1 MTFYRFRLILT
12 TLLFVG
18 VLLVFSA
25 KTYAQ
30 ENVEELVVQGI
41 YIPDEKRATS
51 EISNL
56 IDEVDFA
63 QTGDSEVTGILQRVT
78 GLSLVSGKYV
88 YVRGLGGRYSYATL
102 DGSLIPSPE
111 PLRRVVPL
119 DLFPTSLLGGV
130 LVQKTYSPKFQGE
143 FGGGLVEL
151 RLKAVPDEKFYSVGV
166 SGGFNSETTGKD
178 GLDFAGPD
186 IEALGFPGK
195 SRSIPDIID
204 SNATLSG
211 FTPAQLEQAG
221 EAIPNIWSVDLQNN
235 YFDGGFNAAYGDRFD
250 YSNSSLG
257 FLAAIDYD
265 SSRQNEFGSF
275 ATY

>member
-119 DLFPTSLLGGV
+119 DLFP
-130 LVQKTYSPKFQGE
+130 K
-143 FGGGLVEL
+143 
-151 RLKAVPDEKFYSVGV
+151 
-166 SGGFNSETTGKD
+166 
-178 GLDFAGPD
+178 
-186 IEALGFPGK
+186 
-195 SRSIPDIID
+195 
-204 SNATLSG
+204 
-211 FTPAQLEQAG
+211 
-221 EAIPNIWSVDLQNN
+221 
-235 YFDGGFNAAYGDRFD
+235 
-250 YSNSSLG
+250 
-257 FLAAIDYD
+257 
-265 SSRQNEFGSF
+265 
-275 ATY
+275 